1 MLEIPPPAYVGATLD
16 RSAGRRTD
24 VAWIAARLADP
35 TSRFLRFHAD
45 RPRIDVSHADV
56 LAIAYDDAA
65 NAGEPLEGTEPVL
78 LGLDGQ
84 DRAVFALL
92 ASAEPPE
99 DPSPGIKLI
108 DLRSLAVQSALPPAD
123 LGLLAQARSLLH
135 WHWRH
140 RFCSNCGARTRPADA
155 GYRRHCDACGGDH
168 FPRTDPVAIVAVK
181 AGERFLLGRQPSFAP
196 GMYSALAGF
205 IEPGESIEEATRR
218 EILEESGIRLG
229 EVRYIA
235 SQPWPFPASLM
246 IGLVAQALSTD
257 LTVEEAELEDCRWFG
272 RDEVVAMLETRHPE
286 GFIVPGPLSM
296 ARYIIRDAV
305 GA

>member
-1 MLEIPPPAYVGATLD
+1 MTAISLPAYVGATLD

-24 VAWIAARLADP
+24 AAWIEARLLDP
-35 TSRFLRFHAD
+35 TSRFLRFFAD
-45 RPRIDVSHADV
+45 RPRIDVSNPGT

-65 NAGEPLEGTEPVL
+65 RAGAPIDGTDPVL
-78 LGLDGQ
+78 LGVDEQ

-92 ASAEPPE
+92 SAAEPLE
-99 DPSPGIKLI
+99 DPGPGIKLI
-108 DLRSLAVQSALPPAD
+108 DLRSLAVQAALPPPD

-140 RFCSNCGARTRPADA
+140 RFCSNCGAKTSPSDA
-155 GYRRHCDACGGDH
+155 GYRRHCGACNADH

-181 AGERFLLGRQPSFAP
+181 AGEQFLLGRQPSFAP

-205 IEPGESIEEATRR
+205 IEPGESIEEAARR
-218 EILEESGIRLG
+218 EILEESGVRLG
-229 EVRYIA
+229 AVRYVA

-246 IGLVAQALSTD
+246 IGLVAEAVSMD
-257 LTVEEAELEDCRWFG
+257 LKVEEAELEDCRWFG
-272 RDEVVAMLETRHPE
+272 RDEVVAMLETRHRD